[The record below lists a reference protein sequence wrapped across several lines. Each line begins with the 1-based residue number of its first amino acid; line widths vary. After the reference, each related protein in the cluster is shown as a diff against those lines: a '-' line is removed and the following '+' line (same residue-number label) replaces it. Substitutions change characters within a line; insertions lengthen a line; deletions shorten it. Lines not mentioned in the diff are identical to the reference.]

1 MTLDENIADNGG
13 LREALLAYR
22 KFVND
27 FGEEPKLPGFEQYSN
42 EQMYYLAFANVS
54 RYRCLFLKH
63 KKYIFIVLVN
73 GYSSRNRVSFSL
85 ELV

>member
-22 KFVND
+22 KFVDD

-54 RYRCLFLKH
+54 RYKCLFLKH
-63 KKYIFIVLVN
+63 KKHIFIVLVI
-73 GYSSRNRVSFSL
+73 VIT
-85 ELV
+85 

>member
-22 KFVND
+22 KFVHD

-54 RYRCLFLKH
+54 R
-63 KKYIFIVLVN
+63 
-73 GYSSRNRVSFSL
+73 
-85 ELV
+85 